1 MDYFNKV
8 LKYLIFYFS
17 LTYSYFLAMSLE
29 EMHSDGS
36 EGENKP
42 FSKDTAD
49 FVNEMACLL
58 LSFAVTSGFLQYQAI
73 VL

>member
-1 MDYFNKV
+1 
-8 LKYLIFYFS
+8 
-17 LTYSYFLAMSLE
+17 MSLE

-58 LSFAVTSGFLQYQAI
+58 LSFAVTSGFSQYQAI